1 MAFTPMATA
10 LAASYPPKDPGHAFI
25 QEALRQAV
33 LFRLEKAGAQAIATD
48 VARVLPDTWEGVSRY
63 VVPPY
68 PVTLFENP
76 YQDVEVEGAGIMRGM
91 RTGVLIVGNQ
101 YIPLF
106 QWNDFAGAYP
116 YIATFGEPYPDVP
129 ELKHCTQ
136 DNDRVILD
144 HAAKCW
150 GRDGE
155 MGKVQ
160 EGVTFRG
167 ATILAGPYLDS
178 AETIFN
184 DGDPNS
190 HAGACVERI
199 GEGLVQRML
208 YVLAYLNKRPTH
220 VHVESRKGK
229 TDGKMM
235 VGGTFV
241 PRYYHSVVHILP
253 DNEPRKNKSDPGAWP
268 GPRKM
273 NHPVRGHVRTY
284 HRGTEKE
291 FTIPIEPHRRGDERL
306 GVKSSEYVIVGGSL
320 AHRVAA
326 AISREPPKDTG
337 GQHGEDK
344 THPAAEAAGEG

>member
-1 MAFTPMATA
+1 M
-10 LAASYPPKDPGHAFI
+10 
-25 QEALRQAV
+25 

-116 YIATFGEPYPDVP
+116 YLATFGEPYPDVP
-129 ELKHCTQ
+129 ELKHSAQ
-136 DNDRVILD
+136 DNDRIILD
-144 HAAKCW
+144 HAAQCW
-150 GRDGE
+150 GLDGDV
-155 MGKVQ
+155 GKVQ

-199 GEGLVQRML
+199 GEGVLQRML

-229 TDGKMM
+229 TDGKVM

-253 DNEPRKNKSDPGAWP
+253 DNQPRKNKSDPGAWP

-273 NHPVRGHVRTY
+273 NHPVRAHVRTY
-284 HRGTEKE
+284 HKGTARE
-291 FTIPIEPHRRGDERL
+291 FTLPIAAHRRGDERL
-306 GVKSSEYVIVGGSL
+306 GVKTSEYAVTGVRL
-320 AHRVAA
+320 APFVSAD
-326 AISREPPKDTG
+326 ISRGLPTDTG
-337 GQHGEDK
+337 GHHGNDDS
-344 THPAAEAAGEG
+344 AEAPGPQGTGQEATREADQGAAT